1 MVRYIRYCPSE
12 TTATKVKKQVLREVQ
27 FFIQAVG
34 NKQTAQSNMPL
45 LTPSKYL
52 LKTWTPSKTLSI
64 LQVSKVR
71 TENLCGIE
79 TRLKANEA

>member
-12 TTATKVKKQVLREVQ
+12 TTATEVKRQALREVQ
-27 FFIQAVG
+27 FFIQALG

-52 LKTWTPSKTLSI
+52 LK
-64 LQVSKVR
+64 
-71 TENLCGIE
+71 NLDTVQDSFRPASVQSVNGE
-79 TRLKANEA
+79 SVWRRDEVESE